1 MGAPAVAYSTTFRG
15 VEGTK
20 WRIDILIEDYEGTVQ
35 YLPLC
40 ADDGAVIEWAESDQM
55 GVVQSSRLTLRCVS
69 ETDRSIFN
77 TLIRAAGY
85 KTAIVYMNKKV
96 YWRGTLDDEIYEEPY
111 GYSRNYEVEFTFSDF
126 GILNFIPYIG
136 DDTFLTVRQV
146 VALAMQEAGLGNL
159 PVEIHSAFR
168 TVVNNPALP
177 LLPLN
182 FDTVFIMPRRLTDE
196 EKGAFGMTMWR
207 DLLEEVLKPFALRIV
222 QRCGVI
228 WLYDI
233 DSLYDYPSIN
243 RISWHDDD
251 GWLETGKK
259 AGSVKV
265 TFDPAA
271 RMDVFDGTIN
281 PEWFNLLWGDR
292 YINPYIIE
300 PIFENG
306 NLVGMKIIEGFK
318 IQHSRFLRGDVKSN
332 TELAHPDCA
341 FFRILPICEGEE
353 CAGVAWNYIT
363 ADSENGYNAK
373 WMMNNPLHQFMTNN
387 AELFRLK
394 KLFFPHCSEADRKNY
409 SLRLS
414 MDILVDTRSDP
425 FGKEPESGDSQYFA
439 FRLVQENIH
448 FAYIPVILNIIDNA
462 GNAKWHYENS
472 VEPGSWIHDQSRCRW
487 KPGSGNFGQ
496 MWLCYYGDDRSEKSP
511 FCHGWTGNR
520 MNIDSYYG
528 DLPPMWDAADS
539 GEFIPLPP
547 EGGFLQLSVGS
558 ALVIPASGSLQYNA
572 FINQTPSPFK
582 WQLYRNPKLTLVPAN
597 WKGEI
602 KMENVVES
610 DWFGMDGTI
619 SIETKYG
626 TKTNGVA
633 PSATGLIMH
642 GKLPAQ
648 GFYKNGSF
656 QTLEAHLRYLIASQ
670 YWNGNGIVL
679 SGTVNL
685 IKEFCALEDV
695 IAKVRMMMMSDRQN
709 LIEETSEIRTCSIWP
724 ARQLYSFVWSDD
736 VCALEEESYT
746 FAWSDDVCVKIDD
759 TPLKYLFTWSDDV
772 CVKVDA
778 EKYTFAWSDDIC
790 VKEQNVASDTYNFAW
805 SNDVCVKID
814 NTPIYTFAWNTY
826 ICVKNRYGNNT
837 GKKRAR
843 FLVITPTTAGTQRT
857 HGIENAFTDP
867 ATGTSYPLLGFGK
880 INLSNLNAT
889 DYAARLDAFAN
900 YVYSQHQGLQASCP
914 NLKTG
919 AELTDT
925 AMCPVGKNN

>member
-15 VEGTK
+15 VEGTE
-20 WRIDILIEDYEGTVQ
+20 WRIDILIEDYKGTAQ

-40 ADDGAVIEWAESDQM
+40 ADDGAIIEWAESDQM

-69 ETDRSIFN
+69 ETDRSVFN
-77 TLIRAAGY
+77 TLILAAGC

-126 GILNFIPYIG
+126 GILNFIPYVG
-136 DDTFLTVRQV
+136 DDAFLTVRQV

-159 PVEIHSAFR
+159 PVEIRSALR
-168 TVVNNPALP
+168 TVQNNPALP
-177 LLPLN
+177 TLPLD
-182 FDTVFIMPRRLTDE
+182 FDTVSIMPSRITDQE
-196 EKGAFGMTMWR
+196 DGAFGTTMLR
-207 DLLEEVLKPFALRIV
+207 DIIEEVLKPFALRIV

-233 DSLYDYPSIN
+233 DSLYDYPSVI
-243 RISWHDDD
+243 RITWHDDD

-265 TFDPAA
+265 TFAPAA
-271 RMDVFDGTIN
+271 KKDVIDGTIC
-281 PEWFNLLWGDR
+281 PEWFNTLWGDR
-292 YINPYIIE
+292 YINPYTIE
-300 PIFENG
+300 PIFEGG
-306 NLVGMKIIEGFK
+306 NLVGINIVEGFK
-318 IQHSRFLRGDVKSN
+318 IQHSRFLDHSGRGNIKLV
-332 TELAHPDCA
+332 HPATA
-341 FFRILPICEGEE
+341 FFRMLPICEGDD
-353 CAGVAWNYIT
+353 CGGVAWNYVS
-363 ADSENGYNAK
+363 ADSENGYGEK
-373 WMMNNPLHQFMTNN
+373 WMLNNPRHLMSENT
-387 AELFRLK
+387 ELFRTK
-394 KLFFPHCSEADRKNY
+394 PAFFPNCTDTDRKNY
-409 SLRLS
+409 MLNVK
-414 MDILVDTRSDP
+414 MGILVDTRSDP
-425 FGKEPESGDSQYFA
+425 FGKDPEQGSSQHWA
-439 FRLVQENIH
+439 VGIVQENIH
-448 FAYIPVILNIIDNA
+448 FAYIPVILNLIDGD
-462 GNAKWHYENS
+462 GNVIWHYENN
-472 VEPGSWIHDQSRCRW
+472 VEPGTWIHDKSRCSW
-487 KPGSGNFGQ
+487 NSGPGQWGQ

-511 FCHGWTGNR
+511 FCHGWTENR

-528 DLPPMWDAADS
+528 DLPPMWDAADG

-547 EGGFLQLSVGS
+547 EGGFLQIVVGS
-558 ALVIPASGSLQYNA
+558 ALLIPNSGSVQYNA

-582 WQLYRNPKLTLVPAN
+582 WQLYRDLKLTLVSAN
-597 WKGEI
+597 WKGEV

-610 DWFGMDGTI
+610 DWFGMNGTI

-642 GKLPAQ
+642 GALPAQ

-656 QTLEAHLRYLIASQ
+656 QTLEAHLRHLIMSQ

-685 IKEFCALEDV
+685 IKQFCTLEDV
-695 IAKVRMMMMSDRQN
+695 TAKVRMMMLSDRQN
-709 LIEETSEIRTCSIWP
+709 LIEETSEIRMTQIWP

-778 EKYTFAWSDDIC
+778 KKYT
-790 VKEQNVASDTYNFAW
+790 FAW
-805 SNDVCVKID
+805 SNDVCVKIG

-826 ICVKNRYGNNT
+826 ICAKNQTGNNT

-843 FLVITPTTAGTQRT
+843 FLIITPTSGGTPQN
-857 HGIENAFTDP
+857 HGIESAFTDP
-867 ATGTSYPLLGFGK
+867 IDGTFYPLLGFGK
-880 INLSNLNAT
+880 VNLSNLNAVNYT
-889 DYAARLDAFAN
+889 ARLNGFAN
-900 YVYSQHQGLQASCP
+900 YVYSLHSGLQASCP
-914 NLKTG
+914 NITTN

-925 AMCPVGKNN
+925 NMCPIK